1 MNRRQKILFRLFS
14 ILFLSAILAACN
26 DAVDS
31 PYPAVSFDPKSTMS
45 STGRSSAVS
54 FVIADKAYVALGR
67 SGTRSAALND
77 CWEYN
82 PVTDSWREME
92 PFPGKKRVNAIA
104 EVVAGKAYVGLG
116 FDLDYGFYR
125 DEAFLKDF
133 WSFDPASNSWTRK
146 ADFPNKNTNACISF
160 VANGAIY
167 AGFGFDG
174 WAFKNDLWKYNIAD
188 DRWEQM
194 AETGVHARTGAV
206 ACASGEHVYIGTGY
220 HTTSEN
226 DWWEYFPS
234 NDTWKKLKNM
244 PDKGREFGV
253 SLSVDNR
260 FFVATGR
267 YFHGNLTGGHLKAD
281 LFEYDAM
288 RNVWYERGTL
298 PGGGRENAVA
308 FVVGGKAYIGFGE
321 NDQGMLNDLWSFTP

>member
-1 MNRRQKILFRLFS
+1 MEIIQGFKKILQMNRRQKILFRLFS

-133 WSFDPASNSWTRK
+133 WSFDPASNSWTQK
-146 ADFPNKNTNACISF
+146 ADFP
-160 VANGAIY
+160 
-167 AGFGFDG
+167 
-174 WAFKNDLWKYNIAD
+174 
-188 DRWEQM
+188 
-194 AETGVHARTGAV
+194 
-206 ACASGEHVYIGTGY
+206 
-220 HTTSEN
+220 
-226 DWWEYFPS
+226 
-234 NDTWKKLKNM
+234 
-244 PDKGREFGV
+244 
-253 SLSVDNR
+253 
-260 FFVATGR
+260 
-267 YFHGNLTGGHLKAD
+267 
-281 LFEYDAM
+281 
-288 RNVWYERGTL
+288 
-298 PGGGRENAVA
+298 
-308 FVVGGKAYIGFGE
+308 
-321 NDQGMLNDLWSFTP
+321 